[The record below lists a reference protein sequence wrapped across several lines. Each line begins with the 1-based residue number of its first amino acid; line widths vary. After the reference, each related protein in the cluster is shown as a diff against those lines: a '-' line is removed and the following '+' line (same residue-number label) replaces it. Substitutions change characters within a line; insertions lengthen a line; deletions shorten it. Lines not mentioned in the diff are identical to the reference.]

1 MTFVL
6 SYTNQTNTGGFYRWI
21 QDSGYSPAINMY
33 PPASFLKHWRLPHIG
48 SSSMHQISCSQLVK
62 AEWSSWIHHWPS
74 ATLHPH
80 SPAQDPSMALPV
92 SLSKFLS
99 LSLLSIKSS
108 YLSLSFKPCPR
119 LSIKY
124 HTQHSV
130 LLCSCMGVIQ
140 SKLHQHSN
148 QSRNLSCCLSTPEER
163 LTCEPSPRCH
173 SLKLLQECKG
183 LQAQSSSWGQFIV
196 FSEKYPS
203 LMQGLEII

>member
-1 MTFVL
+1 M
-6 SYTNQTNTGGFYRWI
+6 NTGFWLFSCDQHVPSSIILETLTIASHRFLINAPDQLLTALQGWTI
-21 QDSGYSPAINMY
+21 LLDPSLTISHSP
-33 PPASFLKHWRLPHIG
+33 PSFSCSVSLHG
-48 SSSMHQISCSQLVK
+48 SLCLAFQISLTVFAIYQICRYLSNLV
-62 AEWSSWIHHWPS
+62 
-74 ATLHPH
+74 
-80 SPAQDPSMALPV
+80 PV
-92 SLSKFLS
+92 S
-99 LSLLSIKSS
+99 
-108 YLSLSFKPCPR
+108 